1 MARFVLCHRFGG
13 IYLDADTILLRD
25 WEELWGWTGAFAY
38 RWSRLEKYNT
48 AVLRMNKGSALG
60 TFLFR
65 TALKNGL
72 DFHPMTVSKYT
83 ADAYLE
89 GLLLRLP
96 DALFDAA
103 WLNTENYQRDRPPQ
117 PYFTEFA
124 DFFNTPV
131 QNSAAPHALG
141 YRGFFRGSYSYHF
154 HNFWWKPFDPAR
166 NVPDLGPRFSA
177 GEKMAYAN
185 LRKEKIK
192 AALLAQQTQ
201 LAGKA
206 AAVASNRLEDES
218 EDDVREESD
227 KTDLDWSTVI
237 KRTFEAYI
245 RGERPNMYGEW
256 LVW

>member
-1 MARFVLCHRFGG
+1 MM
-13 IYLDADTILLRD
+13 
-25 WEELWGWTGAFAY
+25 
-38 RWSRLEKYNT
+38 SR
-48 AVLRMNKGSALG
+48 
-60 TFLFR
+60 
-65 TALKNGL
+65 
-72 DFHPMTVSKYT
+72 
-83 ADAYLE
+83 
-89 GLLLRLP
+89 
-96 DALFDAA
+96 
-103 WLNTENYQRDRPPQ
+103 
-117 PYFTEFA
+117 
-124 DFFNTPV
+124 
-131 QNSAAPHALG
+131 
-141 YRGFFRGSYSYHF
+141 
-154 HNFWWKPFDPAR
+154 WKPFDPAR

-185 LRKEKIK
+185 LQKEKVK

-206 AAVASNRLEDES
+206 VAIGGNKFEDES